1 MLVFFPKP
9 DQITFIGVTFFLR
22 NKVICTN
29 AHGINIKNYNNYYN
43 HELLSS
49 QQVKKYIMHQLMRTT
64 LCHIVWYSISLGN
77 AETNKHCNISLL
89 LPMWHRIFPC
99 LSNFLNPFRFLVLL
113 HYLHM
118 FSSV

>member
-49 QQVKKYIMHQLMRTT
+49 QQVKKIHHAPTDEN
-64 LCHIVWYSISLGN
+64 HSLS
-77 AETNKHCNISLL
+77 HC
-89 LPMWHRIFPC
+89 
-99 LSNFLNPFRFLVLL
+99 LV
-113 HYLHM
+113 
-118 FSSV
+118 FNQSGECRNQ